1 MGADQS
7 TGGCLPSAG
16 SGSTA
21 PPSVRAAK
29 KKKMAL
35 KAQADGRA
43 KQWQRAIQFKPGT
56 AEASLYSGTGAA
68 GGLQG
73 KKKKSAMKPESY
85 STGDDGE
92 FVVVPD
98 GKFMDEEFPPNAE
111 SLAGAGGD
119 GVGWMRLSDMYDDE
133 AMFKDSQGNPATDGS
148 GIDPDDICQGY
159 LGDCWLLSSIACL
172 AEFPDAVY
180 DLFITKEV
188 TEDGMYTLKLFDP
201 EAGEWAEVTIDDY
214 VPCSIGGDS
223 PLFTSAN
230 SGEMWV
236 PLLEKAVAKMFGSYA
251 AIEGGYSFYAF
262 QILTGDAVQSAQV
275 GDDGWD
281 MVSWTYDRAADE
293 CGGEMVESIS
303 SDDMFEKLWQAD
315 QNKWIMGA
323 GTDGVDE
330 STAEGGINE
339 GGGLVDGHAYSVI
352 AVYKND
358 DIDAKIVRIRNP
370 WGKFEWDGAY
380 SDTDTDSWGPLLEAA
395 TDEDKA
401 TFFTETDE
409 SMPNYG
415 QINAGVQL
423 DDGTFWMSWEDF
435 SSKFGSLDIGENDGE
450 GGQ

>member
-1 MGADQS
+1 
-7 TGGCLPSAG
+7 
-16 SGSTA
+16 
-21 PPSVRAAK
+21 
-29 KKKMAL
+29 
-35 KAQADGRA
+35 
-43 KQWQRAIQFKPGT
+43 
-56 AEASLYSGTGAA
+56 
-68 GGLQG
+68 
-73 KKKKSAMKPESY
+73 
-85 STGDDGE
+85 
-92 FVVVPD
+92 VVPD
-98 GKFMDEEFPPNAE
+98 GKFMDEEFPPNAA

-133 AMFKDSQGNPATDGS
+133 AMFKDSQGNPAKDGS

-172 AEFPDAVY
+172 AEFPEAVY
-180 DLFITKEV
+180 ELFITKEV
-188 TEDGMYTLKLFDP
+188 TEDGQYTLKLFDP
-201 EAGEWAEVTIDDY
+201 EADEWIEVTIDDY

-281 MVSWTYDRAADE
+281 MVSWTYDRATDE
-293 CGGEMVESIS
+293 CGGEMVDSIS
-303 SDDMFEKLWQAD
+303 AEEMFEKLWVAD

-358 DIDAKIVRIRNP
+358 DIGAKIVRIRNP

-395 TDEDKA
+395 SDEDKA

-435 SSKFGSLDIGENDGE
+435 SSKFGSLDIGENDGH
-450 GGQ
+450 GGE